1 MKVWK
6 GSRKRKRQK
15 KNKDR
20 ESFGVKKS
28 YVKFKKF
35 VGNQHTLFQKKI
47 DFYNF

>member
-6 GSRKRKRQK
+6 GSRKKKRQK

-28 YVKFKKF
+28 YVKLEEF
-35 VGNQHTLFQKKI
+35 VGNQ
-47 DFYNF
+47 

>member
-28 YVKFKKF
+28 FVNLEEF
-35 VGNQHTLFQKKI
+35 VGNQ
-47 DFYNF
+47 

>member
-20 ESFGVKKS
+20 EIFGVNKS
-28 YVKFKKF
+28 YVKLKEF
-35 VGNQHTLFQKKI
+35 VGNQSTLSKKKI
-47 DFYNF
+47 